1 MPPELIE
8 YQLVR
13 AFHHELGVSATE
25 LDKWDE
31 DKVLEWA
38 TIMEVVTNFE
48 AKMAE
53 QKQALASHQS
63 GG

>member
-1 MPPELIE
+1 
-8 YQLVR
+8 LVR

-25 LDKWDE
+25 LDTWDE

-38 TIMEVVTNFE
+38 TVMEVVTNFE

>member
-1 MPPELIE
+1 LIE
-8 YQLVR
+8 YQLAR
-13 AFHHELGVSATE
+13 AFHSELGVSAAE
-25 LDKWDE
+25 LDTWDE
-31 DKVLEWA
+31 DKVQEWA

-53 QKQALASHQS
+53 QKQAMASRK